1 MSCRVFDI
9 PSEHALPESSTIGGA
24 GGSSSE
30 ERDGTHS
37 RNLRGLPQAP
47 EEALNHE
54 GRQVLVAPSCGQP
67 AHPNNFQH
75 LQSHIAMSQPIA
87 ASKPLSLS

>member
-30 ERDGTHS
+30 EETARIRATFEGFLK
-37 RNLRGLPQAP
+37 LRKK
-47 EEALNHE
+47 H
-54 GRQVLVAPSCGQP
+54 
-67 AHPNNFQH
+67 
-75 LQSHIAMSQPIA
+75 
-87 ASKPLSLS
+87 